1 MFENWGF
8 LLAEIWLLIA
18 LAALLGI
25 FVGWLIWSGASAPRA
40 AGDDASQLRAD
51 LERCRSMHSDK
62 DDRIR
67 ALEAE
72 ISSLRLALATTIPPR
87 ALKTPVK
94 DDSNDNKDPSEA
106 GVKPATLSEARAGTP
121 DDLKRIKGV
130 GRKLEELCF
139 QLGFYHFDQI
149 ASWTEEEVAWVDENL
164 EGFKGRVSRD
174 DWVSQAKILAAGGE
188 TAFSRRVD
196 EGDVY

>member
-1 MFENWGF
+1 MFQNWGF
-8 LLAEIWLLIA
+8 LLGEIWLLIA
-18 LAALLGI
+18 LAALLGL
-25 FVGWLIWSGASAPRA
+25 FVGWLIWAKSPAPRA
-40 AGDDASQLRAD
+40 GGDDASQLRAD

-72 ISSLRLALATTIPPR
+72 IGSLRLVAAKTIPPR
-87 ALKTPVK
+87 PMDTTG
-94 DDSNDNKDPSEA
+94 DDRDDTGDGQED
-106 GVKPATLSEARAGTP
+106 GVKPATLSAARAGMP

-130 GRKLEELCF
+130 GRKLEGLCF

-149 ASWTEEEVAWVDENL
+149 ASWTDEEVAWVDANL

-174 DWVSQAKILAAGGE
+174 DWVSQAKVLAAGGE
-188 TAFSRRVD
+188 TAFSRKVD
-196 EGDVY
+196 DGDVY